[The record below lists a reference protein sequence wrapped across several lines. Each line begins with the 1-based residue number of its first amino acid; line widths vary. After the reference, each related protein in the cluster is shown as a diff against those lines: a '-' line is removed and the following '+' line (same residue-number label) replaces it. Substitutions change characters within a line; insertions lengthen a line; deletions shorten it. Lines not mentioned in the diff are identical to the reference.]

1 MLKSTFLT
9 ALGASTFV
17 AGMAGAAELGDV
29 DTPIRLALNDWT
41 GHQVST
47 YVAGEM
53 LKAAGYQVE
62 YVGATN
68 QDVWAAMAA
77 GEIHAN
83 VEIWSTSQTEEVAEY
98 MASGSTT
105 DLGDLELYAQEGL
118 VYPAHVAD
126 LCPGLPNWE
135 ALRDCAGV
143 FATAET
149 GDQGR
154 LLGYPEVWSSPG
166 ADRVEGLG
174 LPFATT
180 PAADEAALTDALR
193 EAVEN
198 NSPILATFWQP
209 HWAMMEYDLKFVQLP
224 AAEPACFTDPSW
236 GPNPKA
242 VNDCGFESARVM
254 KAGWGQLAEKWPAA
268 FEILFTYTLHI
279 EDQQPMMGSI
289 DVEGRPVEEV
299 VKEWMSMNDFVWQP
313 VVDDATS

>member
-1 MLKSTFLT
+1 MLKASFTTVLT
-9 ALGASTFV
+9 ASTLV

-62 YVGATN
+62 YVTASN
-68 QDVWAAMAA
+68 LNVWESMVA
-77 GEIHAN
+77 GDIHAN
-83 VEIWSTSQTEEVAEY
+83 VEIWSTSQAEEFEGFIAD
-98 MASGSTT
+98 GSAM

-135 ALRDCAGV
+135 ALRDCAAI
-143 FATAET
+143 FATADT

-166 ADRVEGLG
+166 ADRVAGLA
-174 LPFATT
+174 LPFQNT
-180 PAADEAALTDALR
+180 PAADEAELTESLR
-193 EAVEN
+193 DAVEN
-198 NSPILATFWQP
+198 NTAILATFWQP
-209 HWAMMEYDLKFVQLP
+209 HWAMTEYDLKFVQLP

-236 GPNPKA
+236 GPNPNA
-242 VNDCGFESARVM
+242 VNDCGFESARIF

-268 FEILFTYTLHI
+268 FEILFSYTLHI

-289 DVEGRPVEEV
+289 DVEGRAVEDV